1 MLEALV
7 APAAQGI
14 VRALLFA
21 GIMVVVGG
29 WCFALRVVPVFDRDE
44 RGSAQVRARA
54 SRTLLLA
61 VGALA
66 MLFAWRLVQQAAAF
80 ADTPSAWATEAPRV
94 ITQTT
99 WGTGWLLQG
108 AALLLVA
115 LAAPGAL
122 GGNTRGTWTLG
133 AGALALA
140 ATPAL
145 AGHPVGAPRL
155 APLAVALDAM
165 HVTAAGAWLG
175 TLFII
180 VVAALPVARGTTTGL
195 ATELLARFSSLA
207 LASGGV
213 VALTGLFA
221 SWLHLESLS
230 ALWSSDYGLA
240 LVRKLVV
247 LVGVAALGGYNWR
260 VVTPR
265 VRATGDLAALRR
277 SAVAELTLAA
287 ILVALT
293 AVLVATPLP
302 AEM

>member
-14 VRALLFA
+14 VRAFLFA

-29 WCFALRVVPVFDRDE
+29 WCFALRVAPVFDRDE
-44 RGSAQVRARA
+44 RGRAQVRART
-54 SRTLLLA
+54 RRVLLLT
-61 VGALA
+61 VWALA

-80 ADTPSAWATEAPRV
+80 ADTPSSWATEAPRV

-122 GGNTRGTWTLG
+122 RGNTSGIWTLG
-133 AGALALA
+133 TGALALA

-145 AGHPVGAPRL
+145 AGHAIGAPRL

-180 VVAALPVARGTTTGL
+180 VVAALPVARRATPGL

-230 ALWSSDYGLA
+230 ALWSSNYGLA

-247 LVGVAALGGYNWR
+247 LGAVAALGGYNWR